1 MAKQDF
7 LAGSDAPSLVI
18 KPRRLKPVALR
29 KVWWIAV
36 AVIGLCVVSGMAYEA
51 FATYRHRMIPAPGKL
66 VAVGGYRLYIDC
78 RGQGS
83 PTVVIESGLGD
94 ASDVW
99 QDLLPKFSAMSRTCA
114 YDRAGLGRSEN
125 GPLPRSAEQ
134 IAKELR
140 VWLRHSGEAGPHILV
155 AHSTGRYPVRVFAK
169 EYPNEVA
176 GLLLLKVSHPDQNQ
190 RESAAA
196 NKDRDDFM
204 VKQAW
209 WGRLAP
215 FGITRML
222 GHCDYHPQDCGRS
235 FRTTL

>member
-1 MAKQDF
+1 MQPRWTGRLPDGTAIFSTLSFPEPGTSNVQRFMAKQDF

-140 VWLRHSGEAGPHILV
+140 AWLRHSGEAGPHILV

-176 GLLLLKVSHPDQNQ
+176 GLLLLDVSHPVRISESPQ
-190 RESAAA
+190 R
-196 NKDRDDFM
+196 
-204 VKQAW
+204 
-209 WGRLAP
+209 
-215 FGITRML
+215 
-222 GHCDYHPQDCGRS
+222 
-235 FRTTL
+235 RTKTATISW